1 MLAPFYWQNKI
12 HCLINL
18 RYMEELF
25 ELLGDIIL
33 NIIFIIP
40 GAFIRWLIYGRRN
53 RFKYYLENNPYSIN
67 AFLGFCTTA
76 VIIVAISLI

>member
-1 MLAPFYWQNKI
+1 
-12 HCLINL
+12 
-18 RYMEELF
+18 MEEGLF
-25 ELLGDIIL
+25 ELLADILL

-67 AFLGFCTTA
+67 AFLGFCTTVV
-76 VIIVAISLI
+76 VIIAVCLM